1 MTQPSQGDFF
11 AGGGE
16 SLKWPSDVV
25 NGHFHDQRLINVWR
39 GGRIVS
45 EPKIMNQTDPKTKQV
60 RTWDDGTPRKQLVVG
75 LMCDGSRQGIV
86 NERNSQNPQDYGVRS
101 LFIKTGLRTA
111 VQAELQR
118 QNLQGLAVGG
128 ELYVAW
134 TGEAPTEYGKP
145 ARVWEAKYFPPQP
158 GEVAL
163 PADGP
168 TTTAQATQA
177 VYAEVARQQGQPH
190 WEQPSTP
197 SAPPNPWGPAPGA
210 PQQAPAPQPPTQPP
224 AFQQPAAPAANP
236 WGNPPQQPPAAPP
249 AQNPWGPPTGAPPTQ
264 QQPPAAPPNPWG

>member
-1 MTQPSQGDFF
+1 MTQPGQSDFF

-25 NGHFHDQRLINVWR
+25 NGHFHDQRMINVWR

-45 EPKIMNQTDPKTKQV
+45 DPKVMNQTDPATKKV
-60 RTWDDGTPRKQLVVG
+60 RTWEDGTPRKQLVVG
-75 LMCDGSRQGIV
+75 LMCDGSRQGIMD
-86 NERNSQNPQDYGVRS
+86 ERNAQNPQDYGVRS
-101 LFIKTGLRTA
+101 LFVKTGLRTA

-145 ARVWEAKYFPPQP
+145 ARVWQAKYFPPQP

-163 PADGP
+163 PTEGP
-168 TTTAQATQA
+168 TTPAQATQA
-177 VYAEVARQQGQPH
+177 VHAEVARQQGQPH
-190 WEQPSTP
+190 WEQP
-197 SAPPNPWGPAPGA
+197 
-210 PQQAPAPQPPTQPP
+210 
-224 AFQQPAAPAANP
+224 
-236 WGNPPQQPPAAPP
+236 P
-249 AQNPWGPPTGAPPTQ
+249 AQNPWGPAPTAPPAQAPAPAAANPWGPPTAAPPAQAPQ
-264 QQPPAAPPNPWG
+264 QQPPPNPWG

>member
-16 SLKWPSDVV
+16 SLKWPADVV
-25 NGHFHDQRLINVWR
+25 NGHFHDQRMLNVWR

-45 EPKIMNQTDPKTKQV
+45 DPKVMNQTDPGTKKV
-60 RTWDDGTPRKQLVVG
+60 RTWEDGTPRKQLVVG
-75 LMCDGSRQGIV
+75 LMCDGSRQGIMD
-86 NERNSQNPQDYGVRS
+86 ERNTQNPQDYGVRS

-145 ARVWEAKYFPPQP
+145 ARVWQAKYFPPQP
-158 GEVAL
+158 GQVPL
-163 PADGP
+163 PTEGP
-168 TTTAQATQA
+168 AA
-177 VYAEVARQQGQPH
+177 
-190 WEQPSTP
+190 
-197 SAPPNPWGPAPGA
+197 APPAAVDPWGQAPATP
-210 PQQAPAPQPPTQPP
+210 PPAPAPQAPTQPP
-224 AFQQPAAPAANP
+224 AFQQPAAP
-236 WGNPPQQPPAAPP
+236 PP
-249 AQNPWGPPTGAPPTQ
+249 AQNPWGPAPTAPPTQ
-264 QQPPAAPPNPWG
+264 APAPAAANPWGAPPAQQQAPAAPPNPWG

>member
-45 EPKIMNQTDPKTKQV
+45 EPKVMNQTDPKTKQV

-75 LMCDGSRQGIV
+75 LMCDGSRQGIID
-86 NERNSQNPQDYGVRS
+86 ERNSQNPQDYGVRS

-111 VQAELQR
+111 IQSELQR

-145 ARVWEAKYFPPQP
+145 ARVWEAKYFPPPAAQ
-158 GEVAL
+158 VAL

-168 TTTAQATQA
+168 TAAPP
-177 VYAEVARQQGQPH
+177 QQP
-190 WEQPSTP
+190 P
-197 SAPPNPWGPAPGA
+197 AAPNPWGPAPGA
-210 PQQAPAPQPPTQPP
+210 PQQAPAPQAPTQPP
-224 AFQQPAAPAANP
+224 AFQQPAPVTQPAAPNP
-236 WGNPPQQPPAAPP
+236 WGPPPGQPTPEYSPPQQQP
-249 AQNPWGPPTGAPPTQ
+249 AQNPWGTPTGQPVTTPQ